1 MKLFPVRTQALRL
14 PALVLVCLLL
24 VLGAV
29 LGFAVCRA
37 VPQQDRQELS
47 DYLHQYAQATADGRG
62 PSASAL
68 SVAAAYFRYP
78 LAAALLG
85 LAAAGL
91 VLLPVL
97 SVAQGFFLSF
107 SVGCFARALGRGGVY
122 LALAA
127 FGPRCLFVL
136 PCTLLLT
143 VQGLSAAARRR
154 DGQKVRL
161 TEGAMG
167 HRPHTVEREEETCMP
182 DYIALYRAYLEQ
194 EKHASPNTVS
204 SYVRDLTQFRAW
216 LPQGSDL
223 RRVKPAAVEEYL
235 AHLTDQGRSAATV
248 TRSAAS
254 IKSFYHYLVLSGA
267 MKASPAKGVAAA
279 KVERKCPEILTGREV
294 ELFLEQP
301 KCVDEKGYRDHAML
315 ELMYATG
322 VRVSELIALNV
333 EDVNLPAAFLRC
345 GDEKRERII
354 PLYPRAVKALRDYIQ
369 VIRPRLADQEEAA
382 LFVNMNGQRMTRQGF
397 WKLVKHY
404 QAKAEITKDIT
415 PHTLRHSFAVHLLE
429 NGADIRAIQEM
440 LGHADIS
447 STQVYSQLVKKQLKD
462 VYQKSHPR
470 A

>member
-37 VPQQDRQELS
+37 VPQQDRQEVS
-47 DYLHQYAQATADGRG
+47 DYLNQYAQATADGRG

-85 LAAAGL
+85 LTAAGL

-161 TEGAMG
+161 TEGA
-167 HRPHTVEREEETCMP
+167 
-182 DYIALYRAYLEQ
+182 Y
-194 EKHASPNTVS
+194 
-204 SYVRDLTQFRAW
+204 W
-216 LPQGSDL
+216 
-223 RRVKPAAVEEYL
+223 RRVGLCGLILLIGAA
-235 AHLTDQGRSAATV
+235 
-248 TRSAAS
+248 
-254 IKSFYHYLVLSGA
+254 
-267 MKASPAKGVAAA
+267 
-279 KVERKCPEILTGREV
+279 
-294 ELFLEQP
+294 
-301 KCVDEKGYRDHAML
+301 L
-315 ELMYATG
+315 ELTFG
-322 VRVSELIALNV
+322 
-333 EDVNLPAAFLRC
+333 
-345 GDEKRERII
+345 
-354 PLYPRAVKALRDYIQ
+354 
-369 VIRPRLADQEEAA
+369 PRLLQWVIA
-382 LFVNMNGQRMTRQGF
+382 R
-397 WKLVKHY
+397 
-404 QAKAEITKDIT
+404 
-415 PHTLRHSFAVHLLE
+415 TL
-429 NGADIRAIQEM
+429 
-440 LGHADIS
+440 
-447 STQVYSQLVKKQLKD
+447 
-462 VYQKSHPR
+462 
-470 A
+470 

>member
-62 PSASAL
+62 PSGSAL

-85 LAAAGL
+85 LTAAGL

-161 TEGAMG
+161 TEGA
-167 HRPHTVEREEETCMP
+167 
-182 DYIALYRAYLEQ
+182 Y
-194 EKHASPNTVS
+194 
-204 SYVRDLTQFRAW
+204 W
-216 LPQGSDL
+216 
-223 RRVKPAAVEEYL
+223 RRVGLCGLILLIGAA
-235 AHLTDQGRSAATV
+235 
-248 TRSAAS
+248 
-254 IKSFYHYLVLSGA
+254 
-267 MKASPAKGVAAA
+267 
-279 KVERKCPEILTGREV
+279 
-294 ELFLEQP
+294 
-301 KCVDEKGYRDHAML
+301 L
-315 ELMYATG
+315 ELTFG
-322 VRVSELIALNV
+322 
-333 EDVNLPAAFLRC
+333 
-345 GDEKRERII
+345 
-354 PLYPRAVKALRDYIQ
+354 
-369 VIRPRLADQEEAA
+369 PRLLQWVIARA
-382 LFVNMNGQRMTRQGF
+382 L
-397 WKLVKHY
+397 
-404 QAKAEITKDIT
+404 
-415 PHTLRHSFAVHLLE
+415 
-429 NGADIRAIQEM
+429 
-440 LGHADIS
+440 
-447 STQVYSQLVKKQLKD
+447 
-462 VYQKSHPR
+462 
-470 A
+470 

>member
-47 DYLHQYAQATADGRG
+47 DYLHQYAQATVDGRG

-85 LAAAGL
+85 LTAAGL

-161 TEGAMG
+161 TEGA
-167 HRPHTVEREEETCMP
+167 
-182 DYIALYRAYLEQ
+182 Y
-194 EKHASPNTVS
+194 
-204 SYVRDLTQFRAW
+204 W
-216 LPQGSDL
+216 
-223 RRVKPAAVEEYL
+223 RRVGLCGLILLIGAA
-235 AHLTDQGRSAATV
+235 
-248 TRSAAS
+248 
-254 IKSFYHYLVLSGA
+254 
-267 MKASPAKGVAAA
+267 
-279 KVERKCPEILTGREV
+279 
-294 ELFLEQP
+294 
-301 KCVDEKGYRDHAML
+301 L
-315 ELMYATG
+315 ELTFG
-322 VRVSELIALNV
+322 
-333 EDVNLPAAFLRC
+333 
-345 GDEKRERII
+345 
-354 PLYPRAVKALRDYIQ
+354 
-369 VIRPRLADQEEAA
+369 PRLLQWVIA
-382 LFVNMNGQRMTRQGF
+382 R
-397 WKLVKHY
+397 
-404 QAKAEITKDIT
+404 
-415 PHTLRHSFAVHLLE
+415 TL
-429 NGADIRAIQEM
+429 
-440 LGHADIS
+440 
-447 STQVYSQLVKKQLKD
+447 
-462 VYQKSHPR
+462 
-470 A
+470 

>member
-1 MKLFPVRTQALRL
+1 MSEKSMSKDTRKNVILLHIAVMCFSCSGVIGQYVQVPAVQVAMGRVICSSLLLLAISLVCKDKLTLDSKKDYGLMILTGVVMAIHWSSFFQSIQTSSVAIGTITFSTFPLFLTFLEPLLFHEKICGKNILNALILLMGVLITIPEFSVENKVTIGILWGMLASFTYAVMTLSNRYFSSRYKGRTICLYEQGTAAIALL

-85 LAAAGL
+85 LTAAGL

-161 TEGAMG
+161 TEGA
-167 HRPHTVEREEETCMP
+167 
-182 DYIALYRAYLEQ
+182 Y
-194 EKHASPNTVS
+194 
-204 SYVRDLTQFRAW
+204 W
-216 LPQGSDL
+216 
-223 RRVKPAAVEEYL
+223 RRVGLCGLILLIGAA
-235 AHLTDQGRSAATV
+235 
-248 TRSAAS
+248 
-254 IKSFYHYLVLSGA
+254 
-267 MKASPAKGVAAA
+267 
-279 KVERKCPEILTGREV
+279 
-294 ELFLEQP
+294 
-301 KCVDEKGYRDHAML
+301 L
-315 ELMYATG
+315 ELTFG
-322 VRVSELIALNV
+322 
-333 EDVNLPAAFLRC
+333 
-345 GDEKRERII
+345 
-354 PLYPRAVKALRDYIQ
+354 
-369 VIRPRLADQEEAA
+369 PRLLQWVIA
-382 LFVNMNGQRMTRQGF
+382 R
-397 WKLVKHY
+397 
-404 QAKAEITKDIT
+404 
-415 PHTLRHSFAVHLLE
+415 TL
-429 NGADIRAIQEM
+429 
-440 LGHADIS
+440 
-447 STQVYSQLVKKQLKD
+447 
-462 VYQKSHPR
+462 
-470 A
+470 

>member
-47 DYLHQYAQATADGRG
+47 DYLHQYAQATADGQG

-161 TEGAMG
+161 TEGA
-167 HRPHTVEREEETCMP
+167 
-182 DYIALYRAYLEQ
+182 Y
-194 EKHASPNTVS
+194 
-204 SYVRDLTQFRAW
+204 W
-216 LPQGSDL
+216 
-223 RRVKPAAVEEYL
+223 RRVGLCGLILLIGAA
-235 AHLTDQGRSAATV
+235 
-248 TRSAAS
+248 
-254 IKSFYHYLVLSGA
+254 
-267 MKASPAKGVAAA
+267 
-279 KVERKCPEILTGREV
+279 
-294 ELFLEQP
+294 
-301 KCVDEKGYRDHAML
+301 L
-315 ELMYATG
+315 ELTFA
-322 VRVSELIALNV
+322 
-333 EDVNLPAAFLRC
+333 
-345 GDEKRERII
+345 
-354 PLYPRAVKALRDYIQ
+354 
-369 VIRPRLADQEEAA
+369 PRLLQWVIA
-382 LFVNMNGQRMTRQGF
+382 R
-397 WKLVKHY
+397 
-404 QAKAEITKDIT
+404 
-415 PHTLRHSFAVHLLE
+415 TL
-429 NGADIRAIQEM
+429 
-440 LGHADIS
+440 
-447 STQVYSQLVKKQLKD
+447 
-462 VYQKSHPR
+462 
-470 A
+470 

>member
-85 LAAAGL
+85 LAAGL

-161 TEGAMG
+161 TEGA
-167 HRPHTVEREEETCMP
+167 
-182 DYIALYRAYLEQ
+182 Y
-194 EKHASPNTVS
+194 
-204 SYVRDLTQFRAW
+204 W
-216 LPQGSDL
+216 
-223 RRVKPAAVEEYL
+223 RRVGLCGLILLIGAA
-235 AHLTDQGRSAATV
+235 
-248 TRSAAS
+248 
-254 IKSFYHYLVLSGA
+254 
-267 MKASPAKGVAAA
+267 
-279 KVERKCPEILTGREV
+279 
-294 ELFLEQP
+294 
-301 KCVDEKGYRDHAML
+301 L
-315 ELMYATG
+315 ELTFG
-322 VRVSELIALNV
+322 
-333 EDVNLPAAFLRC
+333 
-345 GDEKRERII
+345 
-354 PLYPRAVKALRDYIQ
+354 
-369 VIRPRLADQEEAA
+369 PRLLQWVIA
-382 LFVNMNGQRMTRQGF
+382 R
-397 WKLVKHY
+397 
-404 QAKAEITKDIT
+404 
-415 PHTLRHSFAVHLLE
+415 TL
-429 NGADIRAIQEM
+429 
-440 LGHADIS
+440 
-447 STQVYSQLVKKQLKD
+447 
-462 VYQKSHPR
+462 
-470 A
+470 

>member
-62 PSASAL
+62 ASAL

-85 LAAAGL
+85 LTAAGL

-161 TEGAMG
+161 TEGA
-167 HRPHTVEREEETCMP
+167 
-182 DYIALYRAYLEQ
+182 Y
-194 EKHASPNTVS
+194 
-204 SYVRDLTQFRAW
+204 W
-216 LPQGSDL
+216 
-223 RRVKPAAVEEYL
+223 RRVGLCGLILLIGAA
-235 AHLTDQGRSAATV
+235 
-248 TRSAAS
+248 
-254 IKSFYHYLVLSGA
+254 
-267 MKASPAKGVAAA
+267 
-279 KVERKCPEILTGREV
+279 
-294 ELFLEQP
+294 
-301 KCVDEKGYRDHAML
+301 L
-315 ELMYATG
+315 ELTFG
-322 VRVSELIALNV
+322 
-333 EDVNLPAAFLRC
+333 
-345 GDEKRERII
+345 
-354 PLYPRAVKALRDYIQ
+354 
-369 VIRPRLADQEEAA
+369 PRLLQWVIA
-382 LFVNMNGQRMTRQGF
+382 R
-397 WKLVKHY
+397 
-404 QAKAEITKDIT
+404 
-415 PHTLRHSFAVHLLE
+415 TL
-429 NGADIRAIQEM
+429 
-440 LGHADIS
+440 
-447 STQVYSQLVKKQLKD
+447 
-462 VYQKSHPR
+462 
-470 A
+470 

>member
-47 DYLHQYAQATADGRG
+47 DYLHQYAQATADGPG

-107 SVGCFARALGRGGVY
+107 SVGCFARALGLGGVY

-161 TEGAMG
+161 TEGA
-167 HRPHTVEREEETCMP
+167 
-182 DYIALYRAYLEQ
+182 Y
-194 EKHASPNTVS
+194 
-204 SYVRDLTQFRAW
+204 W
-216 LPQGSDL
+216 
-223 RRVKPAAVEEYL
+223 RRVGLCGLILLIGAA
-235 AHLTDQGRSAATV
+235 
-248 TRSAAS
+248 
-254 IKSFYHYLVLSGA
+254 
-267 MKASPAKGVAAA
+267 
-279 KVERKCPEILTGREV
+279 
-294 ELFLEQP
+294 
-301 KCVDEKGYRDHAML
+301 L
-315 ELMYATG
+315 ELTFG
-322 VRVSELIALNV
+322 
-333 EDVNLPAAFLRC
+333 
-345 GDEKRERII
+345 
-354 PLYPRAVKALRDYIQ
+354 
-369 VIRPRLADQEEAA
+369 PRLLQWVIA
-382 LFVNMNGQRMTRQGF
+382 R
-397 WKLVKHY
+397 
-404 QAKAEITKDIT
+404 
-415 PHTLRHSFAVHLLE
+415 TL
-429 NGADIRAIQEM
+429 
-440 LGHADIS
+440 
-447 STQVYSQLVKKQLKD
+447 
-462 VYQKSHPR
+462 
-470 A
+470 

>member
-47 DYLHQYAQATADGRG
+47 DYLHQYAQATAEGQG

-78 LAAALLG
+78 LAATLLG

-107 SVGCFARALGRGGVY
+107 SIGCFARALGRGGVY

-161 TEGAMG
+161 TEGA
-167 HRPHTVEREEETCMP
+167 
-182 DYIALYRAYLEQ
+182 Y
-194 EKHASPNTVS
+194 
-204 SYVRDLTQFRAW
+204 W
-216 LPQGSDL
+216 
-223 RRVKPAAVEEYL
+223 RRVGL
-235 AHLTDQGRSAATV
+235 CG
-248 TRSAAS
+248 
-254 IKSFYHYLVLSGA
+254 LVLLIGA
-267 MKASPAKGVAAA
+267 A
-279 KVERKCPEILTGREV
+279 
-294 ELFLEQP
+294 
-301 KCVDEKGYRDHAML
+301 L
-315 ELMYATG
+315 ELTFG
-322 VRVSELIALNV
+322 
-333 EDVNLPAAFLRC
+333 
-345 GDEKRERII
+345 
-354 PLYPRAVKALRDYIQ
+354 
-369 VIRPRLADQEEAA
+369 PRLLQWVIA
-382 LFVNMNGQRMTRQGF
+382 R
-397 WKLVKHY
+397 
-404 QAKAEITKDIT
+404 
-415 PHTLRHSFAVHLLE
+415 TL
-429 NGADIRAIQEM
+429 
-440 LGHADIS
+440 
-447 STQVYSQLVKKQLKD
+447 
-462 VYQKSHPR
+462 
-470 A
+470 

>member
-47 DYLHQYAQATADGRG
+47 DYLHQYAQATADGQG

-68 SVAAAYFRYP
+68 SVAAAYIRYP

-161 TEGAMG
+161 TEG
-167 HRPHTVEREEETCMP
+167 T
-182 DYIALYRAYLEQ
+182 Y
-194 EKHASPNTVS
+194 
-204 SYVRDLTQFRAW
+204 W
-216 LPQGSDL
+216 
-223 RRVKPAAVEEYL
+223 RRVGLCGLILLIGAA
-235 AHLTDQGRSAATV
+235 
-248 TRSAAS
+248 
-254 IKSFYHYLVLSGA
+254 
-267 MKASPAKGVAAA
+267 
-279 KVERKCPEILTGREV
+279 
-294 ELFLEQP
+294 
-301 KCVDEKGYRDHAML
+301 L
-315 ELMYATG
+315 ELTFG
-322 VRVSELIALNV
+322 
-333 EDVNLPAAFLRC
+333 
-345 GDEKRERII
+345 
-354 PLYPRAVKALRDYIQ
+354 
-369 VIRPRLADQEEAA
+369 PRLLQWVIA
-382 LFVNMNGQRMTRQGF
+382 R
-397 WKLVKHY
+397 
-404 QAKAEITKDIT
+404 
-415 PHTLRHSFAVHLLE
+415 TL
-429 NGADIRAIQEM
+429 
-440 LGHADIS
+440 
-447 STQVYSQLVKKQLKD
+447 
-462 VYQKSHPR
+462 
-470 A
+470 

>member
-78 LAAALLG
+78 LAAA
-85 LAAAGL
+85 GL

-161 TEGAMG
+161 TEGA
-167 HRPHTVEREEETCMP
+167 
-182 DYIALYRAYLEQ
+182 Y
-194 EKHASPNTVS
+194 
-204 SYVRDLTQFRAW
+204 W
-216 LPQGSDL
+216 
-223 RRVKPAAVEEYL
+223 RRVGLCGLILLIGAA
-235 AHLTDQGRSAATV
+235 
-248 TRSAAS
+248 
-254 IKSFYHYLVLSGA
+254 
-267 MKASPAKGVAAA
+267 
-279 KVERKCPEILTGREV
+279 
-294 ELFLEQP
+294 
-301 KCVDEKGYRDHAML
+301 L
-315 ELMYATG
+315 ELTFG
-322 VRVSELIALNV
+322 
-333 EDVNLPAAFLRC
+333 
-345 GDEKRERII
+345 
-354 PLYPRAVKALRDYIQ
+354 
-369 VIRPRLADQEEAA
+369 PRLLQWVIA
-382 LFVNMNGQRMTRQGF
+382 R
-397 WKLVKHY
+397 
-404 QAKAEITKDIT
+404 
-415 PHTLRHSFAVHLLE
+415 TL
-429 NGADIRAIQEM
+429 
-440 LGHADIS
+440 
-447 STQVYSQLVKKQLKD
+447 
-462 VYQKSHPR
+462 
-470 A
+470 

>member
-47 DYLHQYAQATADGRG
+47 DYLHQYAQATADGQG

-161 TEGAMG
+161 TEGA
-167 HRPHTVEREEETCMP
+167 
-182 DYIALYRAYLEQ
+182 Y
-194 EKHASPNTVS
+194 
-204 SYVRDLTQFRAW
+204 W
-216 LPQGSDL
+216 
-223 RRVKPAAVEEYL
+223 RRVGLCGLILLIGAA
-235 AHLTDQGRSAATV
+235 
-248 TRSAAS
+248 
-254 IKSFYHYLVLSGA
+254 
-267 MKASPAKGVAAA
+267 
-279 KVERKCPEILTGREV
+279 
-294 ELFLEQP
+294 
-301 KCVDEKGYRDHAML
+301 L
-315 ELMYATG
+315 ELTFG
-322 VRVSELIALNV
+322 
-333 EDVNLPAAFLRC
+333 
-345 GDEKRERII
+345 
-354 PLYPRAVKALRDYIQ
+354 
-369 VIRPRLADQEEAA
+369 PRLLQWVIA
-382 LFVNMNGQRMTRQGF
+382 R
-397 WKLVKHY
+397 
-404 QAKAEITKDIT
+404 
-415 PHTLRHSFAVHLLE
+415 TL
-429 NGADIRAIQEM
+429 
-440 LGHADIS
+440 
-447 STQVYSQLVKKQLKD
+447 
-462 VYQKSHPR
+462 
-470 A
+470 

>member
-47 DYLHQYAQATADGRG
+47 DYLHQYAQATTDGRG

-85 LAAAGL
+85 LTAAGL

-161 TEGAMG
+161 TEGA
-167 HRPHTVEREEETCMP
+167 
-182 DYIALYRAYLEQ
+182 Y
-194 EKHASPNTVS
+194 
-204 SYVRDLTQFRAW
+204 W
-216 LPQGSDL
+216 
-223 RRVKPAAVEEYL
+223 RRVGLCGLILLIGAA
-235 AHLTDQGRSAATV
+235 
-248 TRSAAS
+248 
-254 IKSFYHYLVLSGA
+254 
-267 MKASPAKGVAAA
+267 
-279 KVERKCPEILTGREV
+279 
-294 ELFLEQP
+294 
-301 KCVDEKGYRDHAML
+301 L
-315 ELMYATG
+315 ELTFG
-322 VRVSELIALNV
+322 
-333 EDVNLPAAFLRC
+333 
-345 GDEKRERII
+345 
-354 PLYPRAVKALRDYIQ
+354 
-369 VIRPRLADQEEAA
+369 PRLLQWVIA
-382 LFVNMNGQRMTRQGF
+382 R
-397 WKLVKHY
+397 
-404 QAKAEITKDIT
+404 
-415 PHTLRHSFAVHLLE
+415 TL
-429 NGADIRAIQEM
+429 
-440 LGHADIS
+440 
-447 STQVYSQLVKKQLKD
+447 
-462 VYQKSHPR
+462 
-470 A
+470 

>member
-29 LGFAVCRA
+29 LGFAICRA

-85 LAAAGL
+85 LTAAGL

-161 TEGAMG
+161 TEGA
-167 HRPHTVEREEETCMP
+167 
-182 DYIALYRAYLEQ
+182 Y
-194 EKHASPNTVS
+194 
-204 SYVRDLTQFRAW
+204 W
-216 LPQGSDL
+216 
-223 RRVKPAAVEEYL
+223 RRVGLCGLILLIGAA
-235 AHLTDQGRSAATV
+235 
-248 TRSAAS
+248 
-254 IKSFYHYLVLSGA
+254 
-267 MKASPAKGVAAA
+267 
-279 KVERKCPEILTGREV
+279 
-294 ELFLEQP
+294 
-301 KCVDEKGYRDHAML
+301 L
-315 ELMYATG
+315 ELTFG
-322 VRVSELIALNV
+322 
-333 EDVNLPAAFLRC
+333 
-345 GDEKRERII
+345 
-354 PLYPRAVKALRDYIQ
+354 
-369 VIRPRLADQEEAA
+369 PRLLQWVIARTLEKERRRRVCPTISPCTA
-382 LFVNMNGQRMTRQGF
+382 LIWSRRS
-397 WKLVKHY
+397 
-404 QAKAEITKDIT
+404 T
-415 PHTLRHSFAVHLLE
+415 PPPTPSAPTS
-429 NGADIRAIQEM
+429 G
-440 LGHADIS
+440 
-447 STQVYSQLVKKQLKD
+447 T
-462 VYQKSHPR
+462 
-470 A
+470 

>member
-154 DGQKVRL
+154 RDGQKVRL
-161 TEGAMG
+161 TEGA
-167 HRPHTVEREEETCMP
+167 
-182 DYIALYRAYLEQ
+182 Y
-194 EKHASPNTVS
+194 
-204 SYVRDLTQFRAW
+204 W
-216 LPQGSDL
+216 
-223 RRVKPAAVEEYL
+223 RRVGLCGLILLIGAA
-235 AHLTDQGRSAATV
+235 
-248 TRSAAS
+248 
-254 IKSFYHYLVLSGA
+254 
-267 MKASPAKGVAAA
+267 
-279 KVERKCPEILTGREV
+279 
-294 ELFLEQP
+294 
-301 KCVDEKGYRDHAML
+301 L
-315 ELMYATG
+315 ELTFG
-322 VRVSELIALNV
+322 
-333 EDVNLPAAFLRC
+333 
-345 GDEKRERII
+345 
-354 PLYPRAVKALRDYIQ
+354 
-369 VIRPRLADQEEAA
+369 PRLLQWVIA
-382 LFVNMNGQRMTRQGF
+382 R
-397 WKLVKHY
+397 
-404 QAKAEITKDIT
+404 
-415 PHTLRHSFAVHLLE
+415 TL
-429 NGADIRAIQEM
+429 
-440 LGHADIS
+440 
-447 STQVYSQLVKKQLKD
+447 
-462 VYQKSHPR
+462 
-470 A
+470 

>member
-47 DYLHQYAQATADGRG
+47 DYLHQYAQAAADGRG

-85 LAAAGL
+85 LAMGL

-161 TEGAMG
+161 TEGA
-167 HRPHTVEREEETCMP
+167 
-182 DYIALYRAYLEQ
+182 Y
-194 EKHASPNTVS
+194 
-204 SYVRDLTQFRAW
+204 W
-216 LPQGSDL
+216 
-223 RRVKPAAVEEYL
+223 RRVGLCGLILLIGAA
-235 AHLTDQGRSAATV
+235 
-248 TRSAAS
+248 
-254 IKSFYHYLVLSGA
+254 
-267 MKASPAKGVAAA
+267 
-279 KVERKCPEILTGREV
+279 
-294 ELFLEQP
+294 
-301 KCVDEKGYRDHAML
+301 L
-315 ELMYATG
+315 ELTFG
-322 VRVSELIALNV
+322 
-333 EDVNLPAAFLRC
+333 
-345 GDEKRERII
+345 
-354 PLYPRAVKALRDYIQ
+354 
-369 VIRPRLADQEEAA
+369 PRLLQWVIA
-382 LFVNMNGQRMTRQGF
+382 R
-397 WKLVKHY
+397 
-404 QAKAEITKDIT
+404 
-415 PHTLRHSFAVHLLE
+415 TL
-429 NGADIRAIQEM
+429 
-440 LGHADIS
+440 
-447 STQVYSQLVKKQLKD
+447 
-462 VYQKSHPR
+462 
-470 A
+470 

>member
-1 MKLFPVRTQALRL
+1 MQMKLFPVRTQALRL

-47 DYLHQYAQATADGRG
+47 DYLHQYAQATAEGQG

-107 SVGCFARALGRGGVY
+107 SIGCFARALGRGGVY

-161 TEGAMG
+161 TEGA
-167 HRPHTVEREEETCMP
+167 
-182 DYIALYRAYLEQ
+182 Y
-194 EKHASPNTVS
+194 
-204 SYVRDLTQFRAW
+204 W
-216 LPQGSDL
+216 
-223 RRVKPAAVEEYL
+223 RRVGL
-235 AHLTDQGRSAATV
+235 CG
-248 TRSAAS
+248 
-254 IKSFYHYLVLSGA
+254 LVLLIGA
-267 MKASPAKGVAAA
+267 A
-279 KVERKCPEILTGREV
+279 
-294 ELFLEQP
+294 
-301 KCVDEKGYRDHAML
+301 L
-315 ELMYATG
+315 ELTFG
-322 VRVSELIALNV
+322 
-333 EDVNLPAAFLRC
+333 
-345 GDEKRERII
+345 
-354 PLYPRAVKALRDYIQ
+354 
-369 VIRPRLADQEEAA
+369 PRLLQWVIA
-382 LFVNMNGQRMTRQGF
+382 R
-397 WKLVKHY
+397 
-404 QAKAEITKDIT
+404 
-415 PHTLRHSFAVHLLE
+415 TL
-429 NGADIRAIQEM
+429 
-440 LGHADIS
+440 
-447 STQVYSQLVKKQLKD
+447 
-462 VYQKSHPR
+462 
-470 A
+470 